1 MKIVAAMMETIMTA
15 IVMEVIMAAIRMIE
29 IVVAAVVVSTMWQ
42 SMILWMTT
50 SITHTTTTINMLIPE
65 AIDWEI
71 VEH

>member
-1 MKIVAAMMETIMTA
+1 MTVTITIIVTA
-15 IVMEVIMAAIRMIE
+15 I
-29 IVVAAVVVSTMWQ
+29 VVSTMWQ

-50 SITHTTTTINMLIPE
+50 SVVHTTTTMNMLIPE

>member
-1 MKIVAAMMETIMTA
+1 MWIKHAAEAMTVTITIIVTA
-15 IVMEVIMAAIRMIE
+15 I
-29 IVVAAVVVSTMWQ
+29 VVSTMWQ

-50 SITHTTTTINMLIPE
+50 SVVHTTTTMNMLIPE